1 MLLRTRITLIV
12 ALGLLLIVLGLG
24 SAGVLREQLL
34 EQRLSTI
41 ALDGQTSL
49 WGEVL
54 AAEDRL
60 LDQVLDQLVADD
72 AFVSAAGERDAA
84 ALERLLRGARLL
96 PGQPGAVGQLELIAL
111 LSTHQDPLWWGMA
124 LQRPL
129 LDSVS
134 VDRAVSGELISGLRM
149 GSGNRPLVLSSRTV
163 MPALRGSNNAQLP
176 NGPVV
181 IVLARHAQHAL
192 QRFTERTGAHAN
204 LIDLRG
210 QLSAATDATVWQNS
224 AVQISPR
231 IAHHGKQTTGA
242 ITYVVNSTP
251 ITDLAG
257 HTAGA
262 LVTLDDQSA
271 AAAAGR
277 FLERLMLGGTL
288 VLVLAVLLGL
298 NFYLGR
304 SFRPLEHA
312 ITVLQA
318 LARGD
323 TSVRLQHRGNDEIG
337 RIAQAVVSLR
347 RTAQELMASRALR
360 ERVRRRQER
369 LIQRQLHHLADATD
383 ISRREEIL
391 GLLHTHSN
399 PSAAQG
405 DEELLRQLAAVMG
418 DLTQRLIQQHQSLS
432 SMVVELREALVTKTR
447 LAGLEQELQIAAQV
461 QLSILPRE
469 LPTDPRVQLH
479 CHITPAREVGGDF
492 YDYFHLDDEH
502 LGFVMAD
509 VSGKGVPAAL
519 FMAITRT
526 LLKAT
531 ALFVAAPTLCI
542 GKLNDLLAKEN
553 EQMMFV
559 TIFYGVL
566 HLPTGQVT
574 YVNAGHNPPYQLLA
588 DSRVQAVPRTGG
600 MAVAV
605 SEDFPYREGRL
616 TLAPGETLFLYT
628 DGITE
633 AFDCDAQEYG
643 DARLEGVLQRLQQ
656 PQRALPPID
665 LCNAVLADVH
675 QFERGAPQADDITCM
690 ALRYQGK
697 ESLLNK

>member
-24 SAGVLREQLL
+24 SAGVLRERLL

-41 ALDGQTSL
+41 ALNGQTSL

-72 AFVSAAGERDAA
+72 AFVSAAREHDGA
-84 ALERLLRGARLL
+84 ALEHLLRAARLL

-111 LSTHQDPLWWGMA
+111 LSTHQDPLLWGMA

-134 VDRAVSGELISGLRM
+134 LDRAVSGELISGLRM
-149 GSGNRPLVLSSRTV
+149 GSGNGNGSTPLVLSSRTV

-192 QRFTERTGAHAN
+192 QRFTERTGSYAN

-210 QLSAATDATVWQNS
+210 QLSAATDTPVWQNT

-231 IAHHGKQTTGA
+231 IAHHGKQTAGA

-262 LVTLDDQSA
+262 LVTLDNQSA

-277 FLERLMLGGTL
+277 FLDRLMLGGTL
-288 VLVLAVLLGL
+288 ALVLAVLLGL

-312 ITVLQA
+312 IAVLQA

-347 RTAQELMASRALR
+347 GTAQELTASRTLR

-369 LIQRQLHHLADATD
+369 LIQRQLQNLADATD

-391 GLLHTHSN
+391 GLLNTHSN
-399 PSAAQG
+399 HTRNNPAQG

-542 GKLNDLLAKEN
+542 RKLNDLLAKEN

-566 HLPTGQVT
+566 HLPTGRVN
-574 YVNAGHNPPYQLLA
+574 YVNAGHNPPYQLHA
-588 DSRVQAVPRTGG
+588 DGRVQLVPRTGG

-605 SEDFPYREGRL
+605 SEDFPYREGQL

-633 AFDCDAQEYG
+633 AFDCDAKEYG
-643 DARLEGVLQRLQQ
+643 DARLDAVLQGLNRR
-656 PQRALPPID
+656 PVTPTDICD
-665 LCNAVLADVH
+665 AVLADVH

-690 ALRYQGK
+690 ALRYQG
-697 ESLLNK
+697 SA